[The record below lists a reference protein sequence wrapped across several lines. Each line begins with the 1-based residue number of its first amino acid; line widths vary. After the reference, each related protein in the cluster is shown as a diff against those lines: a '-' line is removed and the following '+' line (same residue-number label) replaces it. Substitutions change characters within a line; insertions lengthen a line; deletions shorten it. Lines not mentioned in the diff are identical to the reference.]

1 MNRERSTAITDHGFG
16 QLVAQAMQNV
26 DPPLLPS
33 SRLPSPMPEPTSTAI
48 PLIER
53 FSIGS
58 VELPIRYT
66 DGSALACIHRVD
78 LADARAVVASECFEP
93 LPVGGR
99 ALAQLV
105 ALEYRETS
113 VGPYNELGVLVLARR
128 TGSSPSAVRS
138 LVRPASVE
146 DAGWFVVNL
155 PVTTGFTCA
164 SGRELWGF
172 PKYVTRIDTE
182 FTRDSAEIILGEE
195 LVIEHRARFGV
206 TIAAPPYVFF
216 SELHGRPL
224 RTVVPM
230 DHRIRMGGVRSV
242 RIHVTGNGPTA
253 ATVRR
258 LGLAQ
263 RRPMMAVRADHL
275 KFTLPLGDVVG
286 SARVRID

>member
-1 MNRERSTAITDHGFG
+1 MPDSATAT
-16 QLVAQAMQNV
+16 
-26 DPPLLPS
+26 
-33 SRLPSPMPEPTSTAI
+33 PTVV
-48 PLIER
+48 ER

-66 DGSALACIHRVD
+66 DGSALACIYRVD
-78 LADARAVVASECFEP
+78 LVDARAVMASECFEP
-93 LPVGGR
+93 LPVGGK
-99 ALAQLV
+99 AMAQLM

-128 TGSSPSAVRS
+128 TGSSPSVVRS
-138 LVRPASVE
+138 LVKPAGVE
-146 DAGWFVVNL
+146 DAGWYVVNL

-182 FTRDSAEIILGEE
+182 FTRDGAEIILGEE

-206 TIAAPPYVFF
+206 KMPAPPYVFF
-216 SELHGRPL
+216 SELGGRLL

-230 DHRIRMGGVRSV
+230 DHKVRLGGARSV
-242 RIHVTGNGPTA
+242 RIHVTADGPTA

-258 LGLAQ
+258 LGLER
-263 RRPMMAVRADHL
+263 RRPMMAVRTDHL
-275 KFTLPLGDVVG
+275 KFTLPLGEAVG
-286 SARVRID
+286 SAPVRID

>member
-1 MNRERSTAITDHGFG
+1 MPDPTTA
-16 QLVAQAMQNV
+16 
-26 DPPLLPS
+26 S
-33 SRLPSPMPEPTSTAI
+33 SPV
-48 PLIER
+48 IER

-66 DGSALACIHRVD
+66 DGSAFACIYRVD
-78 LADARAVVASECFEP
+78 LADARAVMASECFEP
-93 LPVGGR
+93 LPVGGK
-99 ALAQLV
+99 AMAQLM

-138 LVRPASVE
+138 LVKPASVE
-146 DAGWFVVNL
+146 DAGWYVVNL

-182 FTRDSAEIILGEE
+182 FTRDGAEIILGEE
-195 LVIEHRARFGV
+195 LVIEHRARFGMKMP
-206 TIAAPPYVFF
+206 APPYVFF
-216 SELHGRPL
+216 SELDGRLL

-230 DHRIRMGGVRSV
+230 DHKIRMGGARSV
-242 RIHVTGNGPTA
+242 RIHVTADGPTA

-258 LGLAQ
+258 LGLER

-275 KFTLPLGDVVG
+275 KFTLPLGDAIG
-286 SARVRID
+286 SAPGRIG